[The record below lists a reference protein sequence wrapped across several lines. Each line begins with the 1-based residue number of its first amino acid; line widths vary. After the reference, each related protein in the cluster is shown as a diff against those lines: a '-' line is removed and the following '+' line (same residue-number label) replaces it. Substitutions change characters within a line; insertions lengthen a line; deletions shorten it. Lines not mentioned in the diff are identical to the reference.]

1 MGSARS
7 GDNAPSRDK
16 TIQRRGGRSLGVLV
30 GVTSHQGA
38 QESCVQGE
46 GAESGGVRITN
57 ALDVYQGE
65 VSEMPRN
72 MIPRSILLA
81 VAV

>member
-1 MGSARS
+1 M
-7 GDNAPSRDK
+7 
-16 TIQRRGGRSLGVLV
+16 